1 MPGASPAPCPPPNG
15 VTMPGFAAI
24 PALVVRRRAALDRAA
39 LVACV
44 AVPLAIAAAALVAD
58 NWRARRFLLAYVA
71 PFFVAFPLWFR
82 TRMARPWGGR
92 EMAVD
97 GAVSLLGA
105 VRMTGSFLPFS
116 GHTLFYLYS
125 LLTTRTA
132 WYRVLAALLL
142 IETAYF
148 KLLLWSDPRSFT
160 LGIVL
165 ALAFAALHRRV
176 AT

>member
-1 MPGASPAPCPPPNG
+1 MHAL
-15 VTMPGFAAI
+15 AAI
-24 PALVVRRRAALDRAA
+24 PELVVRRRAALDRAA

-44 AVPLAIAAAALVAD
+44 AVPLAFAAAALVVD
-58 NWRARRFLLAYVA
+58 DWRARRFLLAYVA
-71 PFFVAFPLWFR
+71 PFFVAFPLWLR
-82 TRMARPWGGR
+82 TRLARPWGGR

-105 VRMTGSFLPFS
+105 LRFPGSFLPFS
-116 GHTLFYLYS
+116 GHTLFFVYS
-125 LLTTRTA
+125 LLSTRAA
-132 WYRVLAALLL
+132 WYRVLVLLL
-142 IETAYF
+142 LAETAYF
-148 KLLLWSDPRSFT
+148 KLLVWSDPRSFI